1 MKLPYRILVLD
12 DDEHALAG
20 IVEMLRD
27 VGYLVTGA
35 ATYDAAKRLLGLG
48 SYDLL
53 ITDVRLRGFN
63 GLHLVRQS
71 HQDCP
76 EMATI
81 IITGYDEPMIEIE
94 AGRYGAEFVRKPL
107 KTAEFLKTVTRCLG
121 EVRRQRRWPRK
132 RVVGGFRVTADGRP
146 AAVVD
151 VCYGGLRLEV
161 PAGEQLPHELRHR
174 DRRHRPAPRS
184 GIRVVPAVERRGSG
198 HLRSRAVVGRHPCR
212 THLARHRRSADRV
225 NRLPRPADRAHFVRA
240 VRAGSLTLAGRARLR
255 LALAGRPA

>member
-1 MKLPYRILVLD
+1 MATLGRRMKLPYRILVLD

-27 VGYLVTGA
+27 VGYVVTGA
-35 ATYDAAKRLLGLG
+35 ATYDAAKRLLALG

-71 HQDCP
+71 HQDSP

-107 KTAEFLKTVTRCLG
+107 KAPEFLKTVTRCLA

-161 PAGEQLPHELRHR
+161 PAGEKLPASFDIEI
-174 DRRHRPAPRS
+174 A
-184 GIRVVPAVERRGSG
+184 GIGLHLEVESVWCQPSDEGGAVTCG
-198 HLRSRAVVGRHPCR
+198 A
-212 THLARHRRSADRV
+212 
-225 NRLPRPADRAHFVRA
+225 
-240 VRAGSLTLAGRARLR
+240 
-255 LALAGRPA
+255 ALASDGTPAARTWRAIVDRLTA